1 LIEFLLPILI
11 AYLIGSISFG
21 LLAGYIIHN
30 VDIRK
35 YGSGSTGS
43 TNVLRI
49 IGKPTAAI
57 VLLLDISKAI
67 IYLKLLDFLLPN
79 NTPLIST
86 LCALALLIGHIWPIY
101 FKFHGGRGIAPG
113 LGILLIINPIIG
125 ILSFLTA
132 IIVMI
137 ISRYVSLGSIMGT
150 LFGAI
155 FLGFISF
162 TKFNLPISKNEPIE
176 ALYAILGASLIIWSH
191 RKNIKRL
198 LNNTESKLGEKIK
211 VKTNE

>member
-1 LIEFLLPILI
+1 MIEFLLPILI